1 MYKNTL
7 FSNAEAILWENTMK
21 RTMDGVRER
30 EKNPKANF
38 GSYQFC
44 AGLVSLVFVYHMDE
58 EKSKFVV
65 RKPKGKNGRRSY
77 GSSKQTEELLLDDP
91 FRWLSSNNFV
101 MFAIIICRDTIIKIY
116 FLWQKS
122 FFHGCQLVAVNA
134 LSASLKRQQSPNVQ
148 KKKKKKKKKPT
159 NIDYIQKL
167 RITFVLI
174 SRVVDS
180 DGEKLEWRKTAGG
193 TRSCM
198 KNSGRDNKRTKE
210 SEKDE
215 QKNHVPS
222 MPCERFLSVG

>member
-7 FSNAEAILWENTMK
+7 FSNAEAILWENTME

-44 AGLVSLVFVYHMDE
+44 AGLVSLVFVCHMDE
-58 EKSKFVV
+58 EISKFVV

-134 LSASLKRQQSPNVQ
+134 LSASLKRQQSPNMQ
-148 KKKKKKKKKPT
+148 KKKKKTDEYRLHPK
-159 NIDYIQKL
+159 IAYYIC
-167 RITFVLI
+167 
-174 SRVVDS
+174 S
-180 DGEKLEWRKTAGG
+180 DKQGGRQRRRKTRMA
-193 TRSCM
+193 
-198 KNSGRDNKRTKE
+198 KNCWRHKKLH
-210 SEKDE
+210 EK
-215 QKNHVPS
+215 
-222 MPCERFLSVG
+222 

>member
-1 MYKNTL
+1 MAKIV
-7 FSNAEAILWENTMK
+7 FPWVSVGSRK
-21 RTMDGVRER
+21 RTIRKSETPA
-30 EKNPKANF
+30 EPK
-38 GSYQFC
+38 C
-44 AGLVSLVFVYHMDE
+44 AEEE
-58 EKSKFVV
+58 EK
-65 RKPKGKNGRRSY
+65 
-77 GSSKQTEELLLDDP
+77 EE
-91 FRWLSSNNFV
+91 
-101 MFAIIICRDTIIKIY
+101 
-116 FLWQKS
+116 
-122 FFHGCQLVAVNA
+122 
-134 LSASLKRQQSPNVQ
+134 
-148 KKKKKKKKKPT
+148 KKPT

-222 MPCERFLSVG
+222 MPCKRFLSVG